1 METKGQNMTE
11 EEIPYADQ
19 IIPGLYLGSRYAIV
33 AKGSKHELFDVII
46 SVLSE
51 DEYEDYMIEQQDF
64 VAPQVW
70 YRVVAEDDEDFNIA
84 TYFDKMHEVIH
95 GTLQE
100 GKRVLVH
107 CAAGISRSATLVAAF
122 LIKQFGVDS
131 DKALRLVQKRRFCVD
146 PNDGFRRQLAA
157 YSQEILDSQ
166 KSC

>member
-1 METKGQNMTE
+1 MTE

-19 IIPGLYLGSRYAIV
+19 ITPGLYLGSRYAIV
-33 AKGSKHELFDVII
+33 AKGSKHELFDVVI

-51 DEYEDYMIEQQDF
+51 DEYEDYMIDAQDF
-64 VAPQVW
+64 VFPQVW

-84 TYFDKMHEVIH
+84 TYFDKMHSVIREA
-95 GTLQE
+95 LKE

-122 LIKQFGVDS
+122 LIKQLAVDS

-146 PNDGFRRQLAA
+146 PNDGFRRQLFQ
-157 YSQEILDSQ
+157 YSQKILALQ